1 MLKET
6 LVSMNSAHLTE
17 KTYNSINKSKTTYL
31 WGLGIYPFEY
41 GWFFY
46 IGDDE
51 FDLDEMPKDLA
62 TLVERARKE
71 NADWLLLDQDIPF
84 EDDLPV
90 YA

>member
-6 LVSMNSAHLTE
+6 LVTMSTAHLTDE
-17 KTYNSINKSKTTYL
+17 TFNSISKSKTTYL
-31 WGLGIYPFEY
+31 WGLGIYPFDY

-51 FDLDEMPKDLA
+51 FDLDEMPEDLA
-62 TLVERARKE
+62 ILVERARKE
-71 NADWLLLDQDIPF
+71 NADWLLLDQDVPT

-90 YA
+90 YD

>member
-6 LVSMNSAHLTE
+6 LATMNSAHLTDE
-17 KTYNSINKSKTTYL
+17 TFNSINKSKMTYL
-31 WGLGIYPFEY
+31 WGLCIYPFEY

-62 TLVERARKE
+62 VLIERARKE
-71 NADWLLLDQDIPF
+71 NADWLLLDQDVPT

-90 YA
+90 YD